1 MRQGW
6 RISLF
11 FSFVTSQV
19 DLKKREESC
28 MSDTDVV
35 TYVVT
40 SRHDYVR
47 NVLWINKYEHAGVV
61 MLLFINVVFLE
72 SEPLS
77 CLEWLSEP
85 RTTTER
91 QQIVKTEYFTH
102 EFSENSFRESRSL
115 RTHSILPVFF
125 DTLK

>member
-1 MRQGW
+1 
-6 RISLF
+6 
-11 FSFVTSQV
+11 
-19 DLKKREESC
+19 

-77 CLEWLSEP
+77 CLE
-85 RTTTER
+85 
-91 QQIVKTEYFTH
+91 
-102 EFSENSFRESRSL
+102 
-115 RTHSILPVFF
+115 
-125 DTLK
+125 